1 MRKDEKKLIKRI
13 VIVVSAALVA
23 IISFAC
29 YLHYKKYHFIDRGR
43 LIAKVNGTKIYEKDI
58 ETRLSAIMSY
68 YDLDDLRIDN
78 LTDEEIKATLLEAY
92 LDTKINKLAKK
103 IKLNRDNDLKFLA
116 REYYE
121 RLIREKYLQEKI
133 FNNITEEEIRKRY
146 DDLVDNLNGKEER
159 KISHIVVETE
169 DEANRIRSLI
179 LAKRNSFED
188 LAEKKSLDTESAK
201 NGGCIGYVL
210 KEEIAIQEFAEIAF
224 MLKVGE
230 MSRPVQTSEGWHIIR
245 VEDSRKIVIRPY
257 EGARE
262 EILEKIITER
272 FHEFMEKITKNPK
285 IELFIKIRED
295 DAESS
300 STTEEEPENENHM
313 DDSIE
318 ENIENKEKNSTNTNS
333 IKKLQ
338 ENKEDI

>member
-1 MRKDEKKLIKRI
+1 MRKDEKKLIKKI
-13 VIVVSAALVA
+13 VIVVSIALIVV
-23 IISFAC
+23 ISLFC
-29 YLHYKKYHFIDRGR
+29 YLHYKRYHFINKDR
-43 LIAKVNGTKIYEKDI
+43 LIAKVNNTKVYEKDI

-68 YDLDDLRIDN
+68 YNLDDLKIDD
-78 LTDEEIKATLLEAY
+78 LSDEEIKATLLEVY
-92 LDTKINKLAKK
+92 LDNKINKLAKK
-103 IKLNRDNDLKFLA
+103 IKINRDNDIKFLA

-133 FNNITEEEIRKRY
+133 FNNITEEEVRKRY
-146 DDLVDNLNGKEER
+146 DDLVDNLNDKEER

-169 DEANRIRSLI
+169 DEANRIRNMI
-179 LAKRNSFED
+179 LARRNSFEN
-188 LAEKKSLDTESAK
+188 LAEKKSLDKESAK

-230 MSRPVQTSEGWHIIR
+230 MSRPVKTSEGWHIIK
-245 VEDSRKIVIRPY
+245 VEDSRKIMIKPY
-257 EGARE
+257 EEARE

-295 DAESS
+295 EIENDNIK
-300 STTEEEPENENHM
+300 EELEN
-313 DDSIE
+313 DDHDGNNIE
-318 ENIENKEKNSTNTNS
+318 KDIENKENA
-333 IKKLQ
+333 
-338 ENKEDI
+338 